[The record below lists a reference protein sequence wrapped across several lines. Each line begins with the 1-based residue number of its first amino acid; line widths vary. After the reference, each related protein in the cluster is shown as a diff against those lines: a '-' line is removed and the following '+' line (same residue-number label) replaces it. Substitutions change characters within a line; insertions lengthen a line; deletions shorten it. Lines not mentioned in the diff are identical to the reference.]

1 MTVVLSYT
9 LKDQIETLSMPKKS
23 KVLAVGTLFGK
34 VVIWAEGDPDAV
46 KERRVFGVWNS
57 GREIHVAAHQYLG
70 TAVIK
75 NVAWH
80 VFELA
85 H

>member
-1 MTVVLSYT
+1 
-9 LKDQIETLSMPKKS
+9 
-23 KVLAVGTLFGK
+23 
-34 VVIWAEGDPDAV
+34 
-46 KERRVFGVWNS
+46 
-57 GREIHVAAHQYLG
+57 VAAHQYLG